1 MIKNKNYNIYYFF
14 FFISLIFLI
23 YNFNNDSG
31 YWFDEWSTLLNS
43 DPNVSTQIIYN
54 RINGIGTVGEL
65 VPKIYFLTLRFF
77 FLIFGF
83 SAENGRI
90 FSIIFFILSIF
101 IFYCLLKL
109 FLSKQNSLFIAG
121 ILSVNPF
128 MLWMANETRVDTFNI
143 FFCILNIYFFFKS
156 LLKKKIKNNLL
167 YIISCVWMLS
177 IHPLTIGIVTSQIV
191 YILIQKK
198 RKYLI
203 YISLALIIYILFNFT
218 YVMKGLS
225 GGLTPGHTKLQF
237 NFFLTYYFNTFF
249 GNKYFGTFYLIS
261 TLFLFLLNF
270 KKILKEKIILYSVIT
285 IFLSY
290 LMIIFGYFF
299 SFHIA
304 APRYIEFILPFII
317 LFFIYNFNQAIVK
330 INKEYCFYSKLL
342 IFIIVILNIFITN
355 DNKPVK
361 KPSTKSALKIIKS
374 NNIQYIYTNY
384 DQYFLTYLK
393 SINYFKVNNF
403 LLLDNDRISQKT
415 EVLNF
420 AFLCLKEKKENK
432 SNTAKNEIYDNKQ
445 CQKDFYNFKVYKIID
460 LEDYKMILYKN
471 N

>member
-1 MIKNKNYNIYYFF
+1 MINNKKNNIHFF
-14 FFISLIFLI
+14 FFFVSLIFLI

-43 DPNVSTQIIYN
+43 DPNVSTEIIYN

-90 FSIIFFILSIF
+90 FSIIFFILSIS
-101 IFYCLLKL
+101 IFYYLLKL
-109 FLSKQNSLFIAG
+109 FLSKQDSLFIAG

-143 FFCILNIYFFFKS
+143 FFCILNIYFFFKC

-167 YIISCVWMLS
+167 YIISCAWMLS
-177 IHPLTIGIVTSQIV
+177 VHPLTIGVVASQIF
-191 YILIQKK
+191 YILILKK
-198 RKYLI
+198 KKYLI
-203 YISLALIIYILFNFT
+203 FISLALIIYILFNFN

-225 GGLTPGHTKLQF
+225 GGLTPSHTKIQL
-237 NFFLTYYFNTFF
+237 NFFLSYYFNIFF
-249 GNKYFGTFYLIS
+249 GNKYFGAFYLI
-261 TLFLFLLNF
+261 LFLFLCLFNF
-270 KKILKEKIILYSVIT
+270 KKIFKEKIILYSIII

-290 LMIIFGYFF
+290 LMIILGSFF

-317 LFFIYNFNQAIVK
+317 LFFIYNFNEAIIK
-330 INKEYCFYSKLL
+330 INKEYCSYSKLL
-342 IFIIVILNIFITN
+342 IFIVIILNVFITN

-361 KPSTKSALKIIKS
+361 KPSTKTALNIIKL
-374 NNIQYIYTNY
+374 NNIQHIYTNY
-384 DQYFLTYLK
+384 DQYFSTYLK
-393 SINYFKVNNF
+393 SINYLKVNNF
-403 LLLDNDRISQKT
+403 LLLDNNRSIQKID
-415 EVLNF
+415 VF
-420 AFLCLKEKKENK
+420 AFLCLKESK
-432 SNTAKNEIYDNKQ
+432 SNDAKNEIYDNKQ
-445 CQKDFYNFKVYKIID
+445 CQKEFYNFRIYKIID
-460 LEDYKMILYKN
+460 LEDYKIILYKN
-471 N
+471 NL

>member
-1 MIKNKNYNIYYFF
+1 MIKNKKYNIHYYF

-43 DPNVSTQIIYN
+43 DPNVSTEIIYN
-54 RINGIGTVGEL
+54 RIDGIGTVGEL

-90 FSIIFFILSIF
+90 FSIIFFILSIS
-101 IFYCLLKL
+101 IFYYLLKL

-167 YIISCVWMLS
+167 YIVSCVWMLS
-177 IHPLTIGIVTSQIV
+177 VHPLTIGVISSQII
-191 YILIQKK
+191 YILILKK
-198 RKYLI
+198 KKHLI
-203 YISLALIIYILFNFT
+203 FISLALIIYILFNFN

-225 GGLTPGHTKLQF
+225 GGLTPGHTTIQL
-237 NFFLTYYFNTFF
+237 NFFFGYYFNIFF
-249 GNKYFGTFYLIS
+249 GNKYFGALYLI
-261 TLFLFLLNF
+261 LFLFLCLFNF
-270 KKILKEKIILYSVIT
+270 KKIFKEKIILYSVII

-290 LMIIFGYFF
+290 LMIILGYFF

-317 LFFIYNFNQAIVK
+317 LFFIYNFNEAIIK
-330 INKEYCFYSKLL
+330 LNKEYFSYSKLL
-342 IFIIVILNIFITN
+342 IFIIIILNVFITN

-361 KPSTKSALKIIKS
+361 KPSTKAALNIIKS
-374 NNIQYIYTNY
+374 NNILHIYTNY
-384 DQYFLTYLK
+384 DQYFSTYLK

-403 LLLDNDRISQKT
+403 LLLDNDTIIQKT
-415 EVLNF
+415 DVFNF
-420 AFLCLKEKKENK
+420 AFLCLKESK
-432 SNTAKNEIYDNKQ
+432 SNNNKNEIYNNKQ
-445 CQKDFYNFKVYKIID
+445 CQKEFYNFRSYKIID
-460 LEDYKMILYKN
+460 LEDYKIILYKN